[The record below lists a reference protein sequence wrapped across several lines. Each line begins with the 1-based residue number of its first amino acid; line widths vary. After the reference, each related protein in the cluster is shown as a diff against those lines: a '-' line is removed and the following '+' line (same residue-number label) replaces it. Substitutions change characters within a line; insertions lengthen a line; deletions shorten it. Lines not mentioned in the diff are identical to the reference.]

1 MEHGTLEA
9 NVVVLSTAKE
19 AAGERI
25 YSRPLS
31 AIMGRGQDIL
41 ESY

>member
-9 NVVVLSTAKE
+9 NVVVLSTEKE

-25 YSRPLS
+25 YY
-31 AIMGRGQDIL
+31 IL
-41 ESY
+41 KTLVCDYGKRTRHT